1 MSIQDKSKLWQEL
14 KAAGVT
20 FNKHY
25 RDYSVSELQGMID
38 RLHTQEEYQHEP
50 GNQSR
55 PRLMACLRRHC

>member
-25 RDYSVSELQGMID
+25 RDYSVSELQGMAD
-38 RLHTQEEYQHEP
+38 RLHTQEE
-50 GNQSR
+50 
-55 PRLMACLRRHC
+55 